1 MTKPP
6 IISYA
11 IDFGTSNTLITAV
24 SSTGVSE
31 PLPIEK
37 NNKAIIKS
45 LLFFNSDVEV
55 SFGEDAI
62 KEYTENNFDG
72 RFIRSIKKFL
82 PDENFLGTNI
92 NNRNFSIE
100 SLIGSFLR
108 DVKIRADKYTGQQVD
123 TVVMGRPARFSMDPK
138 KDKLAEDRL
147 YRAAK
152 IAGFKEI
159 SFLAEPLAAA
169 YDFPKDTKAE
179 KVFVIDLGAGTS
191 DFSAVKLQLKNN
203 SYDVLAI
210 NAVSVAGDAYDGAL
224 MDHSISPH
232 FGTKVHY
239 RLPLTENTLKMPED
253 IRYRLRSPADISFLT
268 RSDIKYF
275 LEDIYKSNLSE
286 SDKKRIEAL
295 QILLEDNLAYDI
307 YSRIEA
313 SKIAVCEDGASR
325 FKYEYPGISIT
336 EDITLPSLE
345 TSTTD
350 VNQKIITAMNECL
363 SMAVMQPAEF
373 DLIVLTGGSCRIPF
387 LSKHFESTFGKE
399 KLHYS
404 SSFTSVVSGLGI
416 EAKKRYS

>member
-1 MTKPP
+1 MNTNK

-24 SSTGVSE
+24 SKSGVSQ
-31 PLPIEK
+31 PLPIETSGH
-37 NNKAIIKS
+37 AIIKS

-55 SFGEDAI
+55 SFGEEAI
-62 KEYTENNFDG
+62 QQYTENDFEG

-82 PDENFLGTNI
+82 PDEKFLGTNI

-108 DVKIRADKYTGQQVD
+108 EIKTRADKHIGQNVE
-123 TVVMGRPARFSMDPK
+123 TVVMGRPAKFSMDNQ

-169 YDFPKDTKAE
+169 YDFPENTKAE
-179 KVFVIDLGAGTS
+179 KIFVIDLGAGTS
-191 DFSAVKLQLKNN
+191 DFSAVKLLQNKT

-224 MDHSISPH
+224 MDHSIAPH
-232 FGTKVHY
+232 FGTNVHY

-253 IRYRLRSPADISFLT
+253 IKYRLRSPADISFLT

-275 LEDIYKSNLSE
+275 LDDIAKSHIQSG
-286 SDKKRIEAL
+286 DKKQIEAL

-307 YSRIEA
+307 YSKIEK
-313 SKIAVCEDGASR
+313 SKIEVCENNQSL
-325 FKYEYPGISIT
+325 FSYIYPGINIS
-336 EDITLPSLE
+336 EDISLSSME
-345 TSTTD
+345 NSTID

-363 SMAVMQPAEF
+363 DQASMSPKDF

-387 LSKHFESTFGKE
+387 LSKYFASTFSKE
-399 KLHYS
+399 KLYYS
-404 SSFTSVVSGLGI
+404 SSFTSVVTGLGI